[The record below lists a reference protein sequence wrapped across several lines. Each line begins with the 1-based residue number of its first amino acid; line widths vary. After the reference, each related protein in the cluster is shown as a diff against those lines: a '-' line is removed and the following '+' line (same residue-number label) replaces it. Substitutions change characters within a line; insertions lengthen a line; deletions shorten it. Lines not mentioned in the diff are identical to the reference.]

1 MFTLIPWLIPRFQA
15 IIFSNIHG
23 KAASKVIREEHEDQ
37 DDGWMDGW
45 VNHLGL
51 VFRFTIIW
59 ESIIVIIGEKRAEVT
74 EIIWEL
80 IRPKVV

>member
-1 MFTLIPWLIPRFQA
+1 MALLAGCGGDALCAQLWTG
-15 IIFSNIHG
+15 N
-23 KAASKVIREEHEDQ
+23 
-37 DDGWMDGW
+37 DG
-45 VNHLGL
+45 VL
-51 VFRFTIIW
+51 FRFTIIW

>member
-1 MFTLIPWLIPRFQA
+1 M
-15 IIFSNIHG
+15 
-23 KAASKVIREEHEDQ
+23 
-37 DDGWMDGW
+37 
-45 VNHLGL
+45 
-51 VFRFTIIW
+51 FRFTIIW